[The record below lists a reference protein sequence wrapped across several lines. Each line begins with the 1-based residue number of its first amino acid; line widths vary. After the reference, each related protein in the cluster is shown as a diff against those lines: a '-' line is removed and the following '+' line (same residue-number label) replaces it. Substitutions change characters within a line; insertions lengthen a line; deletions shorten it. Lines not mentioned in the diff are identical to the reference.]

1 MQPATNFPPDI
12 KKQRRRRRRRPR
24 NRNRQPQEPAQ
35 EEDTENSSIQA
46 QQIRLSLHDL
56 ISEASALEK
65 QLNELQTQLK
75 LNYAAMPN
83 KDQGRL
89 ANAIAAEQISAT
101 EEETDYLRKS
111 LKEIYRQVLTT
122 NMTYATSHRID
133 DKLWRYI
140 IYASIEEIRSK
151 LRKLNPEEDNQAR
164 QTLTKLLFHRIDSG
178 FKFYRDLNAKFKA
191 SHHIDTKTI
200 GVDLFKQGTNAA
212 ADEQV
217 AIILQSNY
225 ICMGDLARYRAS
237 QSSRNKKAA
246 EESWALA
253 RSCYHKAADVY
264 RFNGKPYS
272 QLALISLSSGSAI
285 DVVWYYCMSLAMKF
299 PSSVG
304 RDNLH
309 SFYSKIRFSNSKSP
323 VKDDK
328 GQAIRMISTFVE
340 SFLQIHKEFMFAKN
354 NSSEIYGNSEVEVS
368 DALEQAVRCIIQS
381 SCEEPGDSLVPKQM
395 SSAVHIL
402 KSTLM
407 RTLTITFITVWNFG
421 ERMKEKANFTQRPR
435 LQAGQIYLL
444 TYGFRLLANLCKS
457 TQNYVEEVKDQ
468 LKEEK
473 HSQLKELLHSTL
485 LPSVSIWCTFV
496 FSNLSTISQYCG
508 GAGATP
514 RGALTGSPNQ
524 FETWKKELV
533 NSMQALLS
541 FLIGHVDFPDPV
553 LHVLP
558 ITYPLS
564 EDLLL
569 LGVSPLTS
577 FHYTVDYF
585 KEHVYD
591 GAEENATEA
600 RKQIRWG
607 RIREMVKKVADSPSF
622 DFVQYN
628 QAELNYSVIDE
639 NAKRQQKNRFMKA
652 LATQRLMEQVSSL
665 EKNVN
670 RMTLSTS
677 RDTNSS
683 KKEVPKLEVYT
694 VIVDVTA
701 FLDGL
706 NKIKRWSSQTLNANS
721 RSQRSV
727 LEVIVPLEVIDSL
740 DVHKKGTSHTN
751 LQARESIRYLDQKL
765 LETHRNDSMDLVA
778 SSLRTQK
785 ISEQLSSWSEAEQF
799 WIGEESQ
806 QSSVANVTDIEE
818 LEDNVK
824 TEDEKEEQEEH
835 EENEEIEEFDSDSDS
850 SSGEELFKRRRF
862 DEEEELES
870 ESEAGEE
877 TDEEDDEEVEDEPP
891 LVCSDVPKAY
901 RPIISCL
908 LYYYA
913 KRREENAS
921 QSSTSKKPERLV
933 LVTNDENLAW
943 WAELFGDPET
953 GRRLYIKTVDE
964 WDRTVGTMDFEKVY
978 THSWRKR

>member
-1 MQPATNFPPDI
+1 M
-12 KKQRRRRRRRPR
+12 
-24 NRNRQPQEPAQ
+24 
-35 EEDTENSSIQA
+35 
-46 QQIRLSLHDL
+46 
-56 ISEASALEK
+56 
-65 QLNELQTQLK
+65 
-75 LNYAAMPN
+75 
-83 KDQGRL
+83 
-89 ANAIAAEQISAT
+89 
-101 EEETDYLRKS
+101 
-111 LKEIYRQVLTT
+111 
-122 NMTYATSHRID
+122 YATSHHID

-151 LRKLNPEEDNQAR
+151 LRKLNLEEDNPTR
-164 QTLTKLLFHRIDSG
+164 QTLTKSLLHRIDSG
-178 FKFYRDLNAKFKA
+178 FKFYREINAKIKT

-200 GVDLFKQGTNAA
+200 GVDLFKQGANAA

-217 AIILQSNY
+217 AILLQSNY

-237 QSSRNKKAA
+237 QASPRNKKAA

-264 RFNGKPYS
+264 RFTGKPYS

-304 RDNLH
+304 RDNLY
-309 SFYSKIRFSNSKSP
+309 SFYSKIRFSNTKSP

-328 GQAIRMISTFVE
+328 GQAIKMISTFVE
-340 SFLQIHKEFMFAKN
+340 SFLQVHKEFMFAKN
-354 NSSEIYGNSEVEVS
+354 ESSETFAVSAVEVS
-368 DALEQAVRCIIQS
+368 DLLDQAVRCIIQA
-381 SCEEPGDSLVPKQM
+381 SCEETADSLLPKQM

-421 ERMKEKANFTQRPR
+421 ERMKEKANFSQRPR
-435 LQAGQIYLL
+435 LQAAQVYLL

-457 TQNYVEEVKDQ
+457 TQSSVEEIKDR
-468 LKEEK
+468 LDEEK

-485 LPSVSIWCTFV
+485 LPSVSIWCTYV
-496 FSNLSTISQYCG
+496 FSNLSSISQYCT

-514 RGALTGSPNQ
+514 RGTPTGSPKQ
-524 FETWKKELV
+524 LDTWKKELV

-541 FLIGHVDFPDPV
+541 FLISHVDFPDPV

-569 LGVSPLTS
+569 LGVSPLAS
-577 FHYTVDYF
+577 FHSTVDYF
-585 KEHVYD
+585 KEQSYD
-591 GAEENATEA
+591 GAEQNGTEA

-652 LATQRLMEQVSSL
+652 LATQRLIEQVSSL

-670 RMTLSTS
+670 RMSLSTS
-677 RDTNSS
+677 RDTNTP
-683 KKEVPKLEVYT
+683 KKETPKLEVYT
-694 VIVDVTA
+694 VVVDVTA

-727 LEVIVPLEVIDSL
+727 LEVIVPLEG
-740 DVHKKGTSHTN
+740 K
-751 LQARESIRYLDQKL
+751 
-765 LETHRNDSMDLVA
+765 
-778 SSLRTQK
+778 
-785 ISEQLSSWSEAEQF
+785 
-799 WIGEESQ
+799 
-806 QSSVANVTDIEE
+806 
-818 LEDNVK
+818 
-824 TEDEKEEQEEH
+824 
-835 EENEEIEEFDSDSDS
+835 
-850 SSGEELFKRRRF
+850 
-862 DEEEELES
+862 
-870 ESEAGEE
+870 
-877 TDEEDDEEVEDEPP
+877 
-891 LVCSDVPKAY
+891 
-901 RPIISCL
+901 
-908 LYYYA
+908 
-913 KRREENAS
+913 
-921 QSSTSKKPERLV
+921 
-933 LVTNDENLAW
+933 
-943 WAELFGDPET
+943 
-953 GRRLYIKTVDE
+953 
-964 WDRTVGTMDFEKVY
+964 
-978 THSWRKR
+978 